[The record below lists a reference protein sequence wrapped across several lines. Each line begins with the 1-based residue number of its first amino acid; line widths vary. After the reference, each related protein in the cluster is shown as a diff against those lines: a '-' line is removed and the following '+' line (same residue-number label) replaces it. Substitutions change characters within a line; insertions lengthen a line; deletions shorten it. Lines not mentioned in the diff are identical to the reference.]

1 MGLTYSTI
9 IDGRRYLVTDTLAG
23 DSLSKLLMQ
32 CRIDIKNPTAYMQP
46 YQAGAQ
52 TVWLRGINPE
62 QYIYIDLCNARNIKG
77 KISLYYA
84 SRDTSNPI
92 AARWDEKFFPVDKPM
107 KEWIIEIEGFDVE
120 DDNMLDLL
128 YSSWLY
134 DDQPGFSQTLG
145 KQTVEFYTDKDDIV
159 QSFKQLFPTITI
171 LNVTIE
177 EE

>member
-107 KEWIIEIEGFDVE
+107 KEWIIEIEGRRRRQHARPTLQF
-120 DDNMLDLL
+120 LAIRRPTRL
-128 YSSWLY
+128 
-134 DDQPGFSQTLG
+134 QPNARETNSRVLHRQGRHRSNNFSPL
-145 KQTVEFYTDKDDIV
+145 
-159 QSFKQLFPTITI
+159 
-171 LNVTIE
+171 
-177 EE
+177 